1 MLRFTPIR
9 DLQTKAPYN
18 NQDILVIFGEVFSRG
33 YVNGL
38 IEEAEKHG
46 MKVIYSTVGR
56 RDAEGNL
63 RALTEQ
69 ELTEKNQKPMVNVPL
84 EAGFDMIPSSKG
96 QSPCD
101 QLQGIKL
108 SEGLSAKLDWEQVH
122 ESQAIGEKDF
132 KKRTAEYVKA
142 LAPHLKNARNVIFAH
157 TMAGGVPRAKIIM
170 PMMNRVFKGHGDR
183 YCSSEEFWNTDLGK
197 LCDKNFMSV
206 TANTFEHLINETAA
220 LREEIQKRGGHV
232 GYVAYGYH
240 GTEILINNEYR
251 WQSYSPYLQGF
262 AKKKLE
268 DIAVDH
274 MKKGVDA
281 CVFNCPEILTNSS
294 SIFLGVEVA
303 LYTLLEALK
312 KEQGQKGNQSA
323 EVDALFNK
331 CASLLKPDV
340 KIETIFKRLNDYF
353 NSDLIRNRY
362 SHYEKWPQHNGPEQ
376 MKAMSEMSSEILD
389 MHADIKQ
396 LMTAE
401 LSEIIFRGCG
411 QVMFEESFH
420 PRQPVWWIGHDIIA
434 KLY

>member
-1 MLRFTPIR
+1 MLQFTPIR
-9 DLQTKAPYN
+9 DLQAKAPYN
-18 NQDILVIFGEVFSRG
+18 KQDVLVIFGEVFSRG

-56 RDAEGNL
+56 RDAEGKL
-63 RALTEQ
+63 RPLTDQ
-69 ELTEKNQKPMVNVPL
+69 EIQEKNQLPMINVPL
-84 EAGFDMIPSSKG
+84 EAGFDMVPSSKG

-108 SEGLSAKLDWEQVH
+108 SEGLSAKLDWEQVN
-122 ESQAIGEKDF
+122 ESQVIGEKDF
-132 KKRTAEYVKA
+132 QRRTQEYVKD
-142 LAPHLKNARNVIFAH
+142 LVPHLKDARNVIFVH

-183 YCSSEEFWNTDLGK
+183 YCSSEEFWSTDLGK
-197 LCDKNFMSV
+197 LSDKNFMSV
-206 TANTFEHLINETAA
+206 TANTFDHFINATAVV
-220 LREEIQKRGGHV
+220 REEIQKRGGHV
-232 GYVAYGYH
+232 SYLAYGYH

-262 AKKKLE
+262 AKKRLE
-268 DIAVDH
+268 DIAINH
-274 MKKGVDA
+274 MKKGVNA

-303 LYTLLEALK
+303 LYNLLPALQ
-312 KEQGQKGNQSA
+312 KEQSGSKSVKQ
-323 EVDALFNK
+323 LFEK
-331 CASLLKPDV
+331 CQSLLKDDIN
-340 KIETIFKRLNDYF
+340 IETIFKRLNEYF

-389 MHADIKQ
+389 MHKDTKH

-411 QVMFEESFH
+411 LVMFEESYK
-420 PRQPVWWIGHDIIA
+420 PRQPVWWIGHDIIS
-434 KLY
+434 KKF

>member
-1 MLRFTPIR
+1 MLQFTPIR
-9 DLQTKAPYN
+9 DLQSKAPYN
-18 NQDILVIFGEVFSRG
+18 KQDVLVIFGEVFSRG

-38 IEEAEKHG
+38 IEEAQKHD
-46 MKVIYSTVGR
+46 MKVLYSTVGR
-56 RDAEGNL
+56 RDADGKL

-69 ELTEKNQKPMVNVPL
+69 EVDEKNQHPLINVPL

-122 ESQAIGEKDF
+122 ESQSIGERDF
-132 KKRTAEYVKA
+132 QKRTADYVKA
-142 LAPHLKNARNVIFAH
+142 LTPHLKDARHVIFAH

-183 YCSSEEFWNTDLGK
+183 YCSSEEFWQTDLGK

-206 TANTFEHLINETAA
+206 TANTFEHLINGTSG

-240 GTEILINNEYR
+240 GTEILINGEYR

-262 AKKKLE
+262 AKKHLE
-268 DIAVDH
+268 DIAVNH
-274 MKKGVDA
+274 MKKGVSA
-281 CVFNCPEILTNSS
+281 SVFNCPEILTNSS

-303 LYTLLEALK
+303 LYNLLPALQ
-312 KEQGQKGNQSA
+312 KEQPGSA
-323 EVDALFNK
+323 KVQELFKK
-331 CASLLKPDV
+331 CQGLLKPDV
-340 KIETIFKRLNDYF
+340 KIETIFKRLNEYF

-411 QVMFEESFH
+411 LVMFEESFK

-434 KLY
+434 KKF

>member
-1 MLRFTPIR
+1 MLQFTPIR
-9 DLQTKAPYN
+9 DLQSKAPYN
-18 NQDILVIFGEVFSRG
+18 KQDVLVIFGEVFSRG

-56 RDAEGNL
+56 RDAEGKL
-63 RALTEQ
+63 RPLTEQ
-69 ELTEKNQKPMVNVPL
+69 EIQEKNQLPMINVPL

-108 SEGLSAKLDWEQVH
+108 SEGLNAKLDWEQVN
-122 ESQAIGEKDF
+122 ESQVIGEKDF
-132 KKRTAEYVKA
+132 QRRTTEYVKA
-142 LAPHLKNARNVIFAH
+142 LMPHLKDARNVIFAH

-206 TANTFEHLINETAA
+206 TANTFEHFINATANV
-220 LREEIQKRGGHV
+220 REEIQKRGGHV

-262 AKKKLE
+262 AKKRLE
-268 DIAVDH
+268 DIAIAH
-274 MKKGVDA
+274 MKKGVNA

-303 LYTLLEALK
+303 LYNLLPALQ
-312 KEQGQKGNQSA
+312 KEQPGSSA
-323 EVDALFNK
+323 VQMLFKK
-331 CASLLKPDV
+331 CQDLLKPEI
-340 KIETIFKRLNDYF
+340 KIETIFKRLNEYF

-362 SHYEKWPQHNGPEQ
+362 SNYEQWPQHNGPEQ
-376 MKAMSEMSSEILD
+376 MKQMSEMSSEILD
-389 MHADIKQ
+389 MHKDTKH

-411 QVMFEESFH
+411 LVMFEESYK
-420 PRQPVWWIGHDIIA
+420 PRQPVYWIGHDIIS
-434 KLY
+434 KKF

>member
-1 MLRFTPIR
+1 MLQFTPIR
-9 DLQTKAPYN
+9 DLQSKAPYN
-18 NQDILVIFGEVFSRG
+18 KQDVLVIFGEVFSRG

-38 IEEAEKHG
+38 IEEAERHG

-56 RDAEGNL
+56 RDSEGKL
-63 RALTEQ
+63 RALTDQ
-69 ELTEKNQKPMVNVPL
+69 EIQEKNQLPMINVPL

-96 QSPCD
+96 QTPCD

-108 SEGLSAKLDWEQVH
+108 SEGLNAKLDWEQVN
-122 ESQAIGEKDF
+122 ESQVIGEKDF
-132 KKRTAEYVKA
+132 KKRTDEYVKA
-142 LAPHLKNARNVIFAH
+142 LMPHLKDARHVIFAH

-183 YCSSEEFWNTDLGK
+183 YCSSEEFWSTDLGK

-206 TANTFEHLINETAA
+206 TANTFEHLINATAA
-220 LREEIQKRGGHV
+220 VREEIKTRGGHV

-262 AKKKLE
+262 AKKRLE

-274 MKKGVDA
+274 MKKGVSA

-303 LYTLLEALK
+303 LYTLIPALQKEHKESK
-312 KEQGQKGNQSA
+312 KVKDVFE
-323 EVDALFNK
+323 K
-331 CASLLKPDV
+331 CQSLLKEDV
-340 KIETIFKRLNDYF
+340 KIETIFKRLNEYF

-362 SHYEKWPQHNGPEQ
+362 SEYAKWPQHNGPDQ
-376 MKAMSEMSSEILD
+376 MKMMSEMSSEILA
-389 MHADIKQ
+389 MHKDTKH

-411 QVMFEESFH
+411 LVMFEESFK

-434 KLY
+434 KKF

>member
-1 MLRFTPIR
+1 MLQFAPVR
-9 DLQTKAPYN
+9 DLQSKAPYN
-18 NQDILVIFGEVFSRG
+18 NQDVLVIFGEVFSRG

-56 RDAEGNL
+56 RDAEGKL
-63 RALTEQ
+63 RPLTEQ
-69 ELTEKNQKPMVNVPL
+69 EIQEKNQLPMINVPL
-84 EAGFDMIPSSKG
+84 EAGFDMVPSSKG

-108 SEGLSAKLDWEQVH
+108 SEGLSAKLDWEQVN
-122 ESQAIGEKDF
+122 ESQVIGEKDF
-132 KKRTAEYVKA
+132 ARRTAEYVKA
-142 LAPHLKNARNVIFAH
+142 LAPHLKEARNVIFAH

-183 YCSSEEFWNTDLGK
+183 YCSSEEFWTTDLGK
-197 LCDKNFMSV
+197 LCDKSFMSV
-206 TANTFEHLINETAA
+206 TANTFEHFINETAG
-220 LREEIQKRGGHV
+220 LREEIKKRGGNV

-240 GTEILINNEYR
+240 GTEILINKEYR

-262 AKKKLE
+262 AKKHLE
-268 DIAVDH
+268 DIAVAH
-274 MKKGVDA
+274 MKKGVNA

-303 LYTLLEALK
+303 LYNLLPALQKEQPGSKAVEALFK
-312 KEQGQKGNQSA
+312 KCQ
-323 EVDALFNK
+323 
-331 CASLLKPDV
+331 SLLKPDV
-340 KIETIFKRLNDYF
+340 KIETIFKRLDEYF
-353 NSDLIRNRY
+353 NSDLIRNRF

-389 MHADIKQ
+389 MHQDTKH

-411 QVMFEESFH
+411 HVMFEESFK
-420 PRQPVWWIGHDIIA
+420 PRQPVWWIGHDIISKTPSA
-434 KLY
+434 LH

>member
-1 MLRFTPIR
+1 MLQFTPIR
-9 DLQTKAPYN
+9 TLQKPTEYN
-18 NQDILVIFGEVFSRG
+18 NKDVLVIFGEVFSRG

-38 IEEAEKHG
+38 IEEAEKHQ

-56 RDAEGNL
+56 RDSEGLL
-63 RALTEQ
+63 RALTEN
-69 ELTEKNQKPMVNVPL
+69 EIKEKNQLPMINVPL
-84 EAGFDMIPSSKG
+84 EAGFDMIPSSRG
-96 QSPCD
+96 QTPCD

-108 SEGLSAKLDWEQVH
+108 SEGPNAKLDWEQVH
-122 ESQAIGEKDF
+122 ESQVIGEKDF
-132 KKRTAEYVKA
+132 KRRTEEYVKE
-142 LAPHLKNARNVIFAH
+142 LMPHLKGARNVIFAH

-170 PMMNRVFKGHGDR
+170 PMMNRVFKGHGER
-183 YCSSEEFWNTDLGK
+183 YCSSEEFWHSDLGK

-206 TANTFEHLINETAA
+206 TANTFEHLLEATTGI
-220 LREEIQKRGGHV
+220 RSEIEKRGGHV

-262 AKKKLE
+262 AKKSLE
-268 DIAVDH
+268 TIAGDY
-274 MKKGVDA
+274 MKKGVNA

-303 LYTLLEALK
+303 LYNLLPALQ
-312 KEQGQKGNQSA
+312 KEQANSPKVQ
-323 EVDALFNK
+323 ELFKK
-331 CASLLKPDV
+331 CQSLLKPEF

-362 SHYEKWPQHNGPEQ
+362 SNYEAWPQHNGPEQ
-376 MKAMSEMSSEILD
+376 MKQMSEMSSEILA
-389 MHADIKQ
+389 MHVDTKH

-411 QVMFEESFH
+411 HVMFEESFK
-420 PRQPVWWIGHDIIA
+420 PRQPVWWIGHDILA
-434 KLY
+434 KLPL